1 MSKELN
7 ATKVCPDE
15 QACPILTDP
24 PPISLDA
31 PRDRALSSLPAW
43 EKSERAAGIEHA
55 GQRWLTTPLALQD
68 IRDVLLAGAVPTKQ
82 QVTADRQTVPMTLPK
97 LQSLWRAH
105 RCAWGGHLPAPAGDG
120 AADFRHGPRATGSLR
135 QITCQEIR

>member
-1 MSKELN
+1 M
-7 ATKVCPDE
+7 CPDE
-15 QACPILTDP
+15 QGCPILTDP

-97 LQSLWRAH
+97 LQSLWQAH

-135 QITCQEIR
+135 QITCREIR

>member
-43 EKSERAAGIEHA
+43 EKSERVTGIEHA
-55 GQRWLTTPLALQD
+55 GQRWLTIPLALQD
-68 IRDVLLAGAVPTKQ
+68 IRDVLLASAVSTKQ
-82 QVTADRQTVPMTLPK
+82 PVTADRQTVPMTLPK
-97 LQSLWRAH
+97 LQSL
-105 RCAWGGHLPAPAGDG
+105 
-120 AADFRHGPRATGSLR
+120 
-135 QITCQEIR
+135 